1 MMIEEFAAALESY
14 VRTINDNVIFVLQ
27 KEIEPCKFKAYKK
40 FRYTLWYIDKLRNK
54 RFPIY
59 TTQSTSR
66 VTTPEEEE
74 TVINDINHKFMADIF
89 KFIRGEKFK
98 LILGG
103 IYDGDESI
111 LDSTDTGATA

>member
-1 MMIEEFAAALESY
+1 MTIEEFVAALESY
-14 VRTINDNVIFVLQ
+14 VRVINNNAIFVLQ

-59 TTQSTSR
+59 TIQNTFR

-74 TVINDINHKFMADIF
+74 LVIKDINHKFMVDIF
-89 KFIRGEKFK
+89 KFIRGEEFK

-103 IYDGDESI
+103 SYDRDESVSDI
-111 LDSTDTGATA
+111 DN

>member
-1 MMIEEFAAALESY
+1 MIMEEFIAALESY
-14 VRTINDNVIFVLQ
+14 VRTINENAIFVLQ
-27 KEIEPCKFKAYKK
+27 KETEPCKFKAYRKL
-40 FRYTLWYIDKLRNK
+40 RYTLWYIDRLRNK

-59 TTQSTSR
+59 TIQNTSR

-74 TVINDINHKFMADIF
+74 MVIKETNHKFMADIF

-103 IYDGDESI
+103 SYEGDESVSNI
-111 LDSTDTGATA
+111 DN

>member
-1 MMIEEFAAALESY
+1 MIMEDFVAALESY
-14 VRTINDNVIFVLQ
+14 VRTINDNAIFVLQ
-27 KEIEPCKFKAYKK
+27 KETEPCKFKAYKK

-59 TTQSTSR
+59 VIQDTSR

-74 TVINDINHKFMADIF
+74 MVINNINHKFMTDIF
-89 KFIRGEKFK
+89 KFINGEEFK

-103 IYDGDESI
+103 SYEGDESVPNI
-111 LDSTDTGATA
+111 DN

>member
-1 MMIEEFAAALESY
+1 MTMEDFIAALESY
-14 VRTINDNVIFVLQ
+14 VRTINENAIFVLQ

-59 TTQSTSR
+59 TIQVTSR

-74 TVINDINHKFMADIF
+74 IAMRDIHHKFMADIF
-89 KFIRGEKFK
+89 KFIRGEEFK

-103 IYDGDESI
+103 SYEGDELVSNI
-111 LDSTDTGATA
+111 DN

>member
-1 MMIEEFAAALESY
+1 
-14 VRTINDNVIFVLQ
+14 
-27 KEIEPCKFKAYKK
+27 
-40 FRYTLWYIDKLRNK
+40 
-54 RFPIY
+54 
-59 TTQSTSR
+59 
-66 VTTPEEEE
+66 
-74 TVINDINHKFMADIF
+74 MADIF